1 VSPLFRRRRDRAAEI
16 SRLRAQREQVAA
28 ELTAVSED
36 ATWAEL
42 SDERL
47 ERSEGTQLARQAK
60 ALRAEL
66 ARIDQRLMRA
76 ELDALD

>member
-1 VSPLFRRRRDRAAEI
+1 MSWFRRRNPQAEI
-16 SRLRAQREQVAA
+16 ARLRAQREQVAA
-28 ELTAVSED
+28 ELEAVAED
-36 ATWAEL
+36 ANWAEL

-47 ERSEGTQLARQAK
+47 ERSEGSQLARQAR

-66 ARIDQRLMRA
+66 NRIDQRLLRA

>member
-1 VSPLFRRRRDRAAEI
+1 MSPLFRRRRNPAVEI
-16 SRLRAQREQVAA
+16 ARLREQREQVAA
-28 ELTAVSED
+28 ELEAVSED
-36 ATWAEL
+36 ASWAEL

-66 ARIDQRLMRA
+66 ARIDQRLLRA

>member
-1 VSPLFRRRRDRAAEI
+1 MSWLRRRRDPAVDIA
-16 SRLRAQREQVAA
+16 RLRAQREQVAA
-28 ELTAVSED
+28 ELAAVSED

-47 ERSEGTQLARQAK
+47 ERSEGSQLARQAK

>member
-1 VSPLFRRRRDRAAEI
+1 MSALFRRRRDPAAEI
-16 SRLRAQREQVAA
+16 ARLRAQREQVAA
-28 ELTAVSED
+28 ELEAVSDD
-36 ATWAEL
+36 AVWAEM

-47 ERSEGTQLARQAK
+47 ERSEGVQLARQAD

-76 ELDALD
+76 ELDSLD

>member
-1 VSPLFRRRRDRAAEI
+1 VSPLFRRRRDPGAEI
-16 SRLRAQREQVAA
+16 ARLRVQREQIAA
-28 ELTAVSED
+28 ELEAVSED
-36 ATWAEL
+36 AVWAEL

-47 ERSEGTQLARQAK
+47 ERSEGSQLARQAA

-66 ARIDQRLMRA
+66 ARIDQRLLRA